1 LLKTIYNTTKFAT
14 QSELQHKEKAVK
26 NIKEIRFIATNYYNL
41 QGLRLVPIGL
51 LLMYVCY
58 WANVAHFPVEP
69 SGYYSLIGAMAVIL
83 LLAFGIDRYYKRSF
97 GVVKQAPES
106 RKLETQLW
114 TIGAFMATAAFW
126 LDVSFK
132 LPLSLVGLV
141 AGLALVADYFRMTW
155 LVKGHFLIY
164 YPIGALLIILCS
176 LLPLFGLP
184 DWWHT
189 IGLRAQMFGIALLLG
204 LFTLLAGLLSHVF
217 LAKSLQVKKELS

>member
-1 LLKTIYNTTKFAT
+1 M
-14 QSELQHKEKAVK
+14 AVK

-41 QGLRLVPIGL
+41 QGLRLIPIGL

-58 WANVAHFPVEP
+58 WANTAHFPVEP
-69 SGYYSLIGAMAVIL
+69 KGFYNLIGVVLIIL
-83 LLAFGIDRYYKRSF
+83 LAAFGIDFYYKKAF

-114 TIGAFMATAAFW
+114 TIGAFMAAAAFW

-141 AGLALVADYFRMTW
+141 AGLALLADYVRMTW

-164 YPIGALLIILCS
+164 YPIGALLLILCS
-176 LLPLFGLP
+176 LLPLLGLA
-184 DWWHT
+184 DWWHAV
-189 IGLRAQMFGIALLLG
+189 GLRAQMFGIAFLLG
-204 LFTLLAGLLSHVF
+204 LFTLFAGILSHIF
-217 LAKSLQVKKELS
+217 LAKILQVKQEPK